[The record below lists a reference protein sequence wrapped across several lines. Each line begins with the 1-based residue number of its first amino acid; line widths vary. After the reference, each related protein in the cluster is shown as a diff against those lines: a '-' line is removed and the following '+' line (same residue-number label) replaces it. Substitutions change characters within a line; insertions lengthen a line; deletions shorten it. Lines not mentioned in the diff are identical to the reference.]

1 MAGLPCSIH
10 PNPTTQRL
18 ITMFNRKLK
27 ARIAEL
33 ESNLTKS
40 DEMNDIMRRD
50 NRRLK
55 DKLAVA
61 DKKRDPEPLQVK
73 RMVGLKFKALFN
85 GLYQPTEF
93 KTGPGPCGKTVTH
106 FTTSRTERELTIHQ
120 HHTDG
125 SSKSFEYRL
134 SDIDGRIQYDY
145 ENVTVYGEEAER
157 ERLMWRA
164 ARVARFA

>member
-1 MAGLPCSIH
+1 
-10 PNPTTQRL
+10 
-18 ITMFNRKLK
+18 MFFNSALK

-33 ESNLTKS
+33 ELHLKNSTELNSQKSKTIDDLREARTKLQS
-40 DEMNDIMRRD
+40 ELAYRD
-50 NRRLK
+50 KQRE
-55 DKLAVA
+55 AVT
-61 DKKRDPEPLQVK
+61 VK

-106 FTTSRTERELTIHQ
+106 FSTSRTERELTIHQ

-125 SSKSFEYRL
+125 SQKDFEYRL

-145 ENVTVYGEEAER
+145 EQVKVYGEEAER
-157 ERLMWRA
+157 ERALQAFSRG
-164 ARVARFA
+164 

>member
-1 MAGLPCSIH
+1 MFFNNKASRRLVELASKVE
-10 PNPTTQRL
+10 TQDRL
-18 ITMFNRKLK
+18 LARANAEIELLSRKLK
-27 ARIAEL
+27 QSEKVRIGA
-33 ESNLTKS
+33 N
-40 DEMNDIMRRD
+40 
-50 NRRLK
+50 
-55 DKLAVA
+55 
-61 DKKRDPEPLQVK
+61 EPVTVK

-125 SSKSFEYRL
+125 SQKDFEYRL

-145 ENVTVYGEEAER
+145 EQVKVYGEEAER
-157 ERLMWRA
+157 ERA
-164 ARVARFA
+164 HQAFVRVRPRVFL